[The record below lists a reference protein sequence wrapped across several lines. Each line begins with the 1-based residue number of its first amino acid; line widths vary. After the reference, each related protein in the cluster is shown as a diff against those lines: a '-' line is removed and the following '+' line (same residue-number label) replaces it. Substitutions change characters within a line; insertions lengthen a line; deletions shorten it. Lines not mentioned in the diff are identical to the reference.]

1 MLDEKLK
8 MLGNTLLYYSCNI
21 QEGDK
26 VLIEATKNCG
36 DLVKYLINKCYA
48 AKAIPFVI
56 LKETDIKEN

>member
-36 DLVKYLINKCYA
+36 DLVKYLINK
-48 AKAIPFVI
+48 
-56 LKETDIKEN
+56 